1 MLHKPIKTI
10 YFTINFIT
18 TDELTSYYQFSYS
31 SVSKTLTKLYHLRLI
46 QYLINNKEECCDLK
60 LIVIVI
66 FLYFENIY
74 IYIYIKLNLLVKLL
88 NIDY

>member
-31 SVSKTLTKLYHLRLI
+31 SVSKTDKTLSFT
-46 QYLINNKEECCDLK
+46 INT
-60 LIVIVI
+60 ISHQQ
-66 FLYFENIY
+66 
-74 IYIYIKLNLLVKLL
+74 
-88 NIDY
+88 

>member
-46 QYLINNKEECCDLK
+46 QYLINNKEVCCDLK

-66 FLYFENIY
+66 FLYFENIKY
-74 IYIYIKLNLLVKLL
+74 IYIYIYIIKP
-88 NIDY
+88 IGQTP